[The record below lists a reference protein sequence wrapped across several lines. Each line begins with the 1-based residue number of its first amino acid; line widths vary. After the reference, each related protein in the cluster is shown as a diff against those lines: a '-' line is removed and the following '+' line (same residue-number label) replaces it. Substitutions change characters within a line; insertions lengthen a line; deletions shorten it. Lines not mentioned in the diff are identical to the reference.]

1 MIASIA
7 EVAASW
13 SKREAGHKMSQGIKR
28 GLKNWSKKLM
38 RLGFETGQRFHVDIL
53 PRHFYSEIPDIR
65 ALRNTK
71 TWRAPRSMR
80 GISGAVDSQFAWVDE
95 CTRAYRTNLKRF
107 EVYQTGV
114 RMNGSDQGYG
124 EVEADLLYCFVR
136 SHRPRR
142 IVQIG
147 CGVST
152 AVCLLAARD
161 EGYLPQITC
170 IEPYPTAF
178 LRRESE
184 SGRIT
189 LVARKIEDV
198 GIGAISRLEEGD
210 LFFVD
215 SSHTLAPAG
224 EVNLIILEILPR
236 LPVGAYVHFHD
247 IYFPYDYGTDTLSS
261 ALFFSHETALLYA
274 FLLMN
279 RRFEIAAS
287 LSMLHH
293 DRVDE
298 LVRLFPDMNPREFDG
313 GLTKKSG
320 HFPSS
325 IFLRT
330 GSKLVS

>member
-1 MIASIA
+1 
-7 EVAASW
+7 
-13 SKREAGHKMSQGIKR
+13 MSQGIKR
-28 GLKNWSKKLM
+28 RVKDWGKKLM
-38 RLGFETGQRFHVDIL
+38 RVGFEMGQRFHVDIL

-65 ALRNTK
+65 TLRNAK
-71 TWRAPRSMR
+71 AWREPRSMKW
-80 GISGAVDSQFAWVDE
+80 ISGAVDAQLAWVDE
-95 CTRAYRTNLKRF
+95 CTRPYRANLKRF
-107 EVYQTGV
+107 EVHETAV

-124 EVEADLLYCFVR
+124 EVEADFLYCFVR
-136 SHRPRR
+136 SRRPRQ

-161 EGYLPQITC
+161 EGYVPQITC

-178 LRRESE
+178 LQRECE
-184 SGRIT
+184 KGRIT

-198 GIGAISRLEEGD
+198 GIDAISRIEEGD

-224 EVNLIILEILPR
+224 EVNLIILEMLPR
-236 LPVGAYVHFHD
+236 ISAGVYIHFHD

-261 ALFFSHETALLYA
+261 ALFFPHETALLYA

-279 RRFEIAAS
+279 EQFEVAAS

-293 DRVDE
+293 DRLED
-298 LVRLFPDMNPREFDG
+298 LVRFFPDMKPRQFDG
-313 GLTKKSG
+313 GLTQKSG

-330 GSKLVS
+330 GSRIIS

>member
-1 MIASIA
+1 
-7 EVAASW
+7 
-13 SKREAGHKMSQGIKR
+13 MSQGIKR

-38 RLGFETGQRFHVDIL
+38 RVGFEMGQRFHVDIL

-65 ALRNTK
+65 TLRNTK
-71 TWRAPRSMR
+71 AWRAPRSME
-80 GISGAVDSQFAWVDE
+80 GISGAVDAQLAWVDK
-95 CTRAYRTNLKRF
+95 CTRPYRASLRRF
-107 EVYQTGV
+107 EVHEMAV

-124 EVEADLLYCFVR
+124 EVEADFLYCFVR
-136 SHRPRR
+136 SQRPRQ

-161 EGYLPQITC
+161 EGYVPRITC

-178 LRRESE
+178 LQRESE

-189 LVARKIEDV
+189 LIARKIEDV
-198 GIGAISRLEEGD
+198 GIDAISRLEEGD

-224 EVNLIILEILPR
+224 EVNLIILEMLPR
-236 LPVGAYVHFHD
+236 LPAGVYAHFHD

-261 ALFFSHETALLYA
+261 ALFFPHETALLYA

-279 RRFEIAAS
+279 RRFEVAAS

-293 DRVDE
+293 DRLNE
-298 LVRLFPDMNPREFDG
+298 LVRFFPDMNPKEFDG
-313 GLTKKSG
+313 GLTQKSG

-330 GSKLVS
+330 GSQPISSSY